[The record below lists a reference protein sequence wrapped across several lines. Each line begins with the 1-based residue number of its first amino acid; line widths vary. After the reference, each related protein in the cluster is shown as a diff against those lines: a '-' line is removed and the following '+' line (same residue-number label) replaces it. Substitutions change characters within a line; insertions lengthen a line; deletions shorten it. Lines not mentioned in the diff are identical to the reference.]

1 MTHIPVT
8 ENMTGG
14 EVTEGVGVVGEV
26 EEWEDSTIDLQVKK
40 KSDQAVGWQTL
51 NIQIDIP

>member
-1 MTHIPVT
+1 MFLYKIFVIVTNYDFTGTAMTHIPVT

-26 EEWEDSTIDLQVKK
+26 EE
-40 KSDQAVGWQTL
+40 
-51 NIQIDIP
+51 